1 MKLDINHWQMLKA
14 IDDFGSLNR
23 AATGLNLSQSALSHR
38 LAEAER
44 RLGGAF
50 FHRQGRRLVPTPAG
64 IALTQ
69 VAHHIVPTLMRAEE
83 SFVQTAH
90 DVEHVVKIGVA
101 AYHNYYWLPGFLAL
115 LKKIHKDIQIEVV
128 ASATTHPRDS
138 ILQAEVDLVMVPGPF
153 KGPGLESMP
162 LFKDELVLITAL
174 GHELSHHQWIK
185 AEQLL
190 DEDVLIYG
198 RDTYPGFEYER
209 FVRPAQITLQRVK
222 VIEVVDAIVG
232 LVSAGQGVSVLSR
245 WAIEPSLKTQR
256 VSEVQLGPQGLDL
269 LWSCVCRSTEPN
281 NSPSRLAAAVLQTW
295 FKQQAVAEVTR

>member
-1 MKLDINHWQMLKA
+1 MKLDIKHWQMLKA
-14 IDDFGSLNR
+14 MDDFGSLNR

-44 RLGGAF
+44 RLGGAI

-101 AYHNYYWLPGFLAL
+101 AYHSFYWLPGFLAF
-115 LKKIHKDIQIEVV
+115 LKNRHEDIQVEVV
-128 ASATTHPRDS
+128 ASATAQPRHS
-138 ILQAEVDLVMVPGPF
+138 ILQAEVDLVLVPGPF
-153 KGPGLESMP
+153 SGPGLESVP
-162 LFKDELVLITAL
+162 LFKDQLVLITAL
-174 GHELSHHQWIK
+174 GHELSNHQWIK

-190 DEDVLIYG
+190 NEDVLTYG
-198 RDTYPGFEYER
+198 RDHYPGFEYER
-209 FVRPAQITLQRVK
+209 FIRPAQVTPQRVK
-222 VIEVVDAIVG
+222 VIEMVGAIVE

-245 WAIEPSLKTQR
+245 WAIEPSLKAQR
-256 VSEVQLGPQGLDL
+256 VREVQLGPQGLDL
-269 LWSCVCRSTEPN
+269 LWSCVCRSVEPKH
-281 NSPSRLAAAVLQTW
+281 SPTRQVAAALQAW
-295 FKQQAVAEVTR
+295 FKQQAQTEVTR